1 MKRTAKSM
9 MYGLVASVF
18 AFAAGAVIAEDAVEY
33 VTCVN
38 IGYTSGPCLPSGWSD
53 GLAPSQEKQYL
64 VLNTRNADNKE
75 YVLSTGNNSGTAFTF
90 EGGLITVGNQSTNG
104 KIIFCGCGTT
114 TFPNG
119 LKIYKAHGSNV
130 NFGNSNN
137 QNTYTHH
144 IGGPITLDSAYHSAP
159 QFTSAFRSN
168 GQHLHFD
175 GALIGDDKTGMQFY
189 GNEWSNNNTNDIVA
203 FSGNLTKYY
212 GYIDIKGSS
221 KVKVPDVQPEQ
232 ICTNTLILALGSVE
246 CPGTVKLTDGQYAFL
261 RTIDTDDTAKIAK
274 LVMPDGATIFPQVD
288 IVNKKCGVIEVTG
301 EFTRSGKQC
310 IRAKFLNPFNSC
322 DHGRLS
328 LPVLKVAETAGT
340 LNADDFEL
348 AYEDV
353 GEMPEG
359 ALSLKV
365 ANDDNGVSTL
375 YLEIAAFSLDG
386 VTDVELTE
394 SDALKESAFLEDFAD
409 HWTPIGVPQDGRTYH
424 VKNGRMLRTPYLA
437 AAGESN
443 TAPYGDDQIFSGDAI
458 VLGDA
463 TSVGTLGLW
472 SMARVRIPSLVLSN
486 AVVSS
491 AGNWGG
497 KRSTIVNSD
506 ILVAATA
513 PEKAVFRTDSTWQ
526 HLFLEGSLSGDVNS
540 SVRFLFTN
548 ANSDMNL
555 DSDCSAYNGLVEVS
569 ATSDGGTN
577 LADFRI
583 GAAKLPGTLKLG
595 AVTGKT
601 GGTVKLTATNGLEV
615 GTLVVNR
622 PTTLSINVASA
633 TYEADR
639 DIIKILDSLEM
650 NSTVTV
656 DVAFTG
662 GEPVMNNLDAAFI
675 PVMRWPVSCE
685 VDESKFAAG
694 TVTVSGVSANNQLTP
709 SSGFMTAAF
718 RTEGEWRIMGL
729 EKREV
734 VYLLVPDDSKTNDN
748 PVVYSA
754 RTSFD
759 ECYKQEGD
767 RAYGWNWSDGQRPS
781 PEFDYYVDKTLR
793 TNSSEQDQ
801 VFRGHAMH
809 LTKGTLVMQSYSATI
824 TNLNITGGNVMHIH
838 QGGDTRAYGFAR
850 GGTRRIYGNA
860 FVSQMGASIVS
871 PFLTTTSGSGC
882 FDFAMKLSGSGQV
895 NFKMNSS
902 TLFPQ
907 NAVNPSYLMI
917 SGDNSKWTGNL
928 LCCAT
933 DGKLWS
939 SDEHLVVLFS
949 NMDNLGGDLSKFVYN
964 GLTLR
969 HAATLKPM
977 ESTVYSRVNR
987 GIFIEGFG
995 GVDCDTNIV
1004 FNIDSTITYSG
1015 KLRKQGAGALLFG
1028 GTSKFLQADK
1038 TAGDQPIAGAES
1050 NVLHVEEGSVG
1061 VTASDACD
1069 GVKMVFEEGASLRVK
1084 VSEESTALGAKGLV
1098 NLKAETPFA
1107 INAPSGKLAVEFD
1120 TEALEADGTV
1130 YRVAICT
1137 VKSDKASSIRGKFAL
1152 KRPQM
1157 GGYSAVMA
1165 DEIEDSAAGTVT
1177 FVAELRY
1184 CAMRVIIR

>member
-75 YVLSTGNNSGTAFTF
+75 YVLSTGNNRDTAFTF

-114 TFPNG
+114 TFQNG

-159 QFTSAFRSN
+159 QWISSFRSN
-168 GQHLHFD
+168 GQHLYID
-175 GALIGDDKTGMQFY
+175 GPLSGDENTGIRFY
-189 GNEWSNNNTNDIVA
+189 SDEWSNVNTNNIIA
-203 FSGNLTKYY
+203 FTGNLSEFR
-212 GYIDIKGSS
+212 GFIQLSGSTVS
-221 KVKVPDVQPEQ
+221 SNF
-232 ICTNTLILALGSVE
+232 TMILSLGNVDF
-246 CPGTVKLTDGQYAFL
+246 PGTVKLTDGPRAFL
-261 RTIDTDDTAKIAK
+261 RTAEPENVATIGN
-274 LVMPDGATIFPQVD
+274 LEMPDGAALYPVFD
-288 IVNKKCGVIEVTG
+288 IVGGKCGTINVTNSFVRNG
-301 EFTRSGKQC
+301 RNQVHV
-310 IRAKFLNPFNSC
+310 KFLTPFTSI
-322 DHGRLS
+322 DRSDASYPLLKIPAASGS
-328 LPVLKVAETAGT
+328 LNVEDFDLVLHDAG
-340 LNADDFEL
+340 
-348 AYEDV
+348 DV
-353 GEMPEG
+353 PEG
-359 ALSLKV
+359 
-365 ANDDNGVSTL
+365 GVSLQVADGGRTL
-375 YLEIAAFSLDG
+375 ALFVAAYSSEG
-386 VTDVELTE
+386 VKDVELIT
-394 SDALKESAFLEDFAD
+394 SDAHTESAFLEEYAD
-409 HWTPIGVPQDGRTYH
+409 HWSPIGVPQDGRTYH

-437 AAGESN
+437 AAGGSN

-526 HLFLEGSLSGDVNS
+526 HLFFEGSLSGDVNS

-555 DSDCSAYNGLVEVS
+555 DSDCSAYNGLIEVS

-583 GAAKLPGTLKLG
+583 GAAKLPGTLRLG
-595 AVTGKT
+595 SVTGKT
-601 GGTVKLTATNGLEV
+601 GGTVKLTAINGLEV

-622 PTTLSINVASA
+622 PTTLSINVDSA

-675 PVMRWPVSCE
+675 PVMRWPVSCG

-729 EKREV
+729 EKRKV

-759 ECYKQEGD
+759 ECYKQESD

-793 TNSSEQDQ
+793 TNSSEQNQ

-838 QGGDTRAYGFAR
+838 QGGDIRAYGFAR

-907 NAVNPSYLMI
+907 NAVNPSYLMV

-987 GIFIEGFG
+987 GVFIDGFG

-1004 FNIDSTITYSG
+1004 LNIDSIITYSG
-1015 KLRKQGAGALLFG
+1015 KLRKQGAGTLLFG
-1028 GTSKFLQADK
+1028 GASKFLQ
-1038 TAGDQPIAGAES
+1038 GDNTVGDRPIAGAES

-1061 VTASDACD
+1061 VTAPLACD
-1069 GVKMVFEEGASLRVK
+1069 GVKAVFEEGTALRVK
-1084 VSEESTALGAKGLV
+1084 VTGTEDELQEKGLV
-1098 NLKAETPFA
+1098 NIKTATPFVLA
-1107 INAPSGKLAVEFD
+1107 SDGKLHVEFD
-1120 TEALEADGTV
+1120 TAGLASDGSV
-1130 YRVAICT
+1130 YRTAICT
-1137 VKSDKASSIRGKFAL
+1137 VKSDAASSLRGKLHL
-1152 KRPQM
+1152 KRPSLK
-1157 GGYSAVMA
+1157 GYSAVLM
-1165 DEIEDSAAGTVT
+1165 DEVVDEQARTVT
-1177 FVAELRY
+1177 FTAELRY